1 MSSVINKQVVPFS
14 MSSRQLAHAI
24 VRRVAPSCSPPKV
37 NGSASKS
44 APRAFTLIELLV
56 VIAIIA
62 VLVALFLPA
71 LIKAKER
78 ATTTWCL
85 SNLRQL
91 GLAMHLYAEE
101 HEELLPPAGKV
112 ITWDSTNPVAW
123 TRALLDYYSATNILV
138 CPALSRTEPDQ
149 LFNYFMGC
157 RAVWV
162 TTSQRG
168 SVSLA
173 TIQFPAEYIVS
184 GDYNYPAFGAGDADP
199 DNYSQDTLFDRPSRV
214 HNRCVNILFA
224 DWHVGTYQNFKS
236 NDMTYSFTAC
246 GVPF

>member
-1 MSSVINKQVVPFS
+1 MARSNRFNTRTGFERAVISFDGFRGDRNP
-14 MSSRQLAHAI
+14 SRGSLA
-24 VRRVAPSCSPPKV
+24 
-37 NGSASKS
+37 N
-44 APRAFTLIELLV
+44 AFTLIELLV

-62 VLVALFLPA
+62 ILVALLLPT
-71 LIKAKER
+71 LGKAKEK
-78 ATTTWCL
+78 AMTTRCL

-91 GLAMHLYAEE
+91 GLAMHLYADE

-112 ITWDSTNPVAW
+112 IPWDSPDPVAW
-123 TRALLDYYSATNILV
+123 TRALLDYYSTTNILV
-138 CPALSRTEPDQ
+138 CPALSRADPGQ

-173 TIQFPAEYIVS
+173 KIQFPAEYILS

-236 NDMTYSFTAC
+236 NDMTYSFTAR
-246 GVPF
+246 GVSF